1 MRRAA
6 ARPRGRESATH
17 IGLFAAGGG
26 LIENSAV
33 DFRGDDVVFVRV
45 NGGGGAEGERE
56 EFGLGEGA
64 EVDGG
69 DCFGG
74 EGAVGDV
81 G

>member
-45 NGGGGAEGERE
+45 NGGGGA
-56 EFGLGEGA
+56 
-64 EVDGG
+64 
-69 DCFGG
+69 
-74 EGAVGDV
+74 
-81 G
+81 